1 MSDTVT
7 QIQARPKYI
16 QEYDEAL
23 LARIFGTPDE
33 EGVLTGGL
41 IDDPELFRIPD
52 YVQAGSPLQGA
63 VTGTFDTAEER
74 QAFMDRY
81 LPYFQDETGMAR
93 YLPDAS
99 AGLETGQET
108 ISDALTDYFPD
119 AKTYLDEGRGSVDAK
134 GIYDTELTEAR
145 TRADQGTG
153 AFDAMGRSEALLGD
167 ARDALELGI
176 GQAPTVDVDEGGQFG
191 AREAFERGTG
201 RAFELAEQG
210 LGRFDPGVRTQEF
223 MDPYKEQVIDAAMSR
238 IARS

>member
-33 EGVLTGGL
+33 EGILGGGL

-93 YLPDAS
+93 YLPEAS
-99 AGLETGQET
+99 AGLEGGLGT
-108 ISDALTDYFPD
+108 IGSAISDYFPD

-134 GIYDTELTEAR
+134 GIYDTELTGAR

-153 AFDAMGRSEALLGD
+153 KESSNLSGSTGYCGRRWQVWQFRLSAKREWTALWC
-167 ARDALELGI
+167 A
-176 GQAPTVDVDEGGQFG
+176 
-191 AREAFERGTG
+191 GT
-201 RAFELAEQG
+201 FTL
-210 LGRFDPGVRTQEF
+210 
-223 MDPYKEQVIDAAMSR
+223 
-238 IARS
+238 